1 MPVMLNFQ
9 FLRQMALTT
18 KYNFTNFTKGF
29 LYSNFKLRVPW
40 KCYICFLRTP
50 MSQKTVHPM
59 TSPHS
64 SLPNGKAISDRYCKL
79 PTNTTATRL
88 LSFGYDP

>member
-1 MPVMLNFQ
+1 MPVMLDFK
-9 FLRQMALTT
+9 FIRQMALTT
-18 KYNFTNFTKGF
+18 KYNFTKELGF

-50 MSQKTVHPM
+50 ISQKTVHPM

-79 PTNTTATRL
+79 PTNTTATQL
-88 LSFGYDP
+88 LSLHYDP